1 MSRVDTLLPVE
12 LVGRTPV
19 DVIATPSVALAPQF
33 ATTRPAPPMAA
44 LSNLYDLSATPTVP
58 KPLDLA
64 MRLRWQNAL

>member
-19 DVIATPSVALAPQF
+19 DAIATLSVALAPQF
-33 ATTRPAPPMAA
+33 DTTRPAPPMTA

-64 MRLRWQNAL
+64 VRLRWQNA